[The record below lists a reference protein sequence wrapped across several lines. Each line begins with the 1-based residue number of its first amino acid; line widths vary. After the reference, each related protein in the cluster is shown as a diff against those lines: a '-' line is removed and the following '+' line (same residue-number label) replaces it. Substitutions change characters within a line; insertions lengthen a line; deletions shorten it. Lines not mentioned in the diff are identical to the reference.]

1 MFCGEDRRFVLFCV
15 CGINNVFKNFV
26 TKEKLGC
33 EFDWFIHTPIYD
45 FYVTCIWM
53 VFKLMYV
60 LGSEVKLEVHRL
72 MSIMT
77 HCSCKNVGS
86 CLCKSHVISSY
97 E

>member
-1 MFCGEDRRFVLFCV
+1 MSLTGSYTRLVR
-15 CGINNVFKNFV
+15 GIVDNS
-26 TKEKLGC
+26 
-33 EFDWFIHTPIYD
+33 PIYD

-53 VFKLMYV
+53 IFKPMYV

-97 E
+97 G